1 MADEE
6 LWRWAEPDGKQRAV
20 SESEL
25 KEAFSKGL
33 LSTNTPVWKRGYLD
47 WKPASDVP
55 ELRASVVG
63 GAKVVPPKGGLLP
76 GQSVA
81 QRGGAAADDEE
92 PPSPPA
98 YAPVPKVS
106 AARPEAPAL
115 SFERDSAPPLPME
128 TRGGT
133 MPAGPMPPS
142 DSSIVSAEASTLEV
156 PVPVR
161 RGASTLII
169 HAGAPQAEEGP
180 PDSEGAPI
188 IVPSPNGEQAP
199 RAITKPPPVHEGA
212 AAVMPEIPR
221 SAAPTPT
228 SPSAT
233 AAAAAQAV
241 ARVGLVKKEVPSAPK
256 SAASAETPVRGAMVA
271 SMAAAV
277 TGSLKSRNSVDDAWE
292 EEPPPSSTHEINS
305 DMILEEEQKPT
316 AGKPSKAPVASK
328 APPPPKAPHKEV
340 PPDPVSTSM
349 ILPDTNSAA
358 SGVADVSGPYAPVSM
373 SQLLDTSSKDL
384 APSSAPSS
392 FEELSADDFEPAS
405 VRSEGLTKKIEK
417 PRTLLS
423 KPPVLVDQTVE
434 LPALKP
440 TAAAVV
446 TEKPQPQPL
455 GAMRKRQPSAPPPI
469 PPSDP
474 SLNADET
481 LRLDAAHRMGLNRLP
496 PPDIDPTQDAR
507 RSDADD
513 TRRMPTIPPSDGR
526 RGVAAPASSS
536 RGVPMVALVVAV
548 GVAAV
553 GAYWVGKSATSGSSE
568 TTPAPTVTVVA
579 PTVVV
584 SSSASAP
591 AVAKAPSACRL
602 TGTARPVAQK
612 AMVRSGVEVVSGVD
626 GIAVGFASSL
636 RDAVAMKLDPASL
649 APIDT
654 AKVRGVADIRRVV
667 PMLGTKLT
675 PSPEYDAAALGISK
689 KRALAGTHQSIGL
702 IGDGFV
708 WLKNEN
714 AAPERVF
721 TVAGGDIDAL
731 RGVPF
736 GTDGL
741 AYAYRQATT
750 VWVGTTKAGDTP
762 QRIAGLGGQVGSPT
776 IAALDDAAVLAW
788 ADLPKPDDTWKLR
801 ILRYV
806 PGSAAG
812 EPTLFKP
819 AGGLGGSLLS
829 PSLTRVADDR
839 LLLLWTEEGSRNGEI
854 GHEVRGQLLDEKAA
868 PVGSPFTVS
877 APDMN
882 AGQAQAALGLDGR
895 GVIVFLTAN
904 GEAFDVAGAPFSCT
918 KEATP

>member
-55 ELRASVVG
+55 ELRASVVA

-76 GQSVA
+76 GHSVA

-115 SFERDSAPPLPME
+115 SFERDSAPPLAIE

-133 MPAGPMPPS
+133 LRAGPMPPS

-199 RAITKPPPVHEGA
+199 RAITKPPPVHEGT

-228 SPSAT
+228 SPAAT
-233 AAAAAQAV
+233 AMAAAQAV
-241 ARVGLVKKEVPSAPK
+241 ARVGLVKKEVPSAPR
-256 SAASAETPVRGAMVA
+256 ATADTPVRGAMVA

-277 TGSLKSRNSVDDAWE
+277 TGSLKSRSPVDDAWE

-305 DMILEEEQKPT
+305 DMILEEEQRPK
-316 AGKPSKAPVASK
+316 AVSKAPAGSK
-328 APPPPKAPHKEV
+328 APPPPKVQSKDV

-349 ILPDTNSAA
+349 ILPDTNSAP
-358 SGVADVSGPYAPVSM
+358 SGIADVSGPYAPVSM
-373 SQLLDTSSKDL
+373 SQLLDTSSKDA

-405 VRSEGLTKKIEK
+405 VRSQGLTRKLDK
-417 PRTLLS
+417 PQTLLS

-440 TAAAVV
+440 YAAAVV
-446 TEKPQPQPL
+446 TEKPQPL

-474 SLNADET
+474 SINADET
-481 LRLDAAHRMGLNRLP
+481 LRLDAAQRMGLHRLP
-496 PPDIDPTQDAR
+496 PPDIDP
-507 RSDADD
+507 SADD

-526 RGVAAPASSS
+526 RGVATPAS

-553 GAYWVGKSATSGSSE
+553 GAYWVGKSATSGSSDPA
-568 TTPAPTVTVVA
+568 PAPTVTMLA

-591 AVAKAPSACRL
+591 LAPAAKAPSACRL

-612 AMVRSGVEVVSGVD
+612 AMVRTGVEVVSGVD
-626 GIAVGFASSL
+626 GIAIGFASSL

-654 AKVRGVADIRRVV
+654 AKVRAVSDIRRVV

-675 PSPEYDAAALGISK
+675 PSPEYDAVALGISK

-708 WLKNEN
+708 WLKNET

-736 GTDGL
+736 GSDGL

-750 VWVGTTKAGDTP
+750 VWMGTTKPGDAP
-762 QRIAGLGGQVGSPT
+762 QRIAGLGGQVGSPS

-819 AGGLGGSLLS
+819 SGGLGGSLLS

-918 KEATP
+918 REATP